1 MKRKRRCLRMQ
12 GTRAE
17 KEELLLPTENTG
29 RQPRVWNPVP
39 LPSSGSRITPFKS
52 PTSLLVILGA
62 AFLGAQL
69 CSGWSWALLGTQNL
83 AL

>member
-1 MKRKRRCLRMQ
+1 MQ
-12 GTRAE
+12 GNRAE
-17 KEELLLPTENTG
+17 KEELLLPAETAG
-29 RQPRVWNPVP
+29 RQPRVWNQRSSVLPFP